1 MPRFAATSADEDAAV
16 VSILLSVTVGLGA
29 YFAFEAD
36 VKRRRIATAILW
48 LVLMCVIPIWA
59 ASASRW
65 QVAALSLL
73 CTLPFLSVM
82 LLASYSVS
90 PQRRWLFALFVPLLF
105 IATFS
110 VAAILLVAYGVVV
123 P

>member
-1 MPRFAATSADEDAAV
+1 M
-16 VSILLSVTVGLGA
+16 VSILLSVIVGLGV

-36 VKRRRIATAILW
+36 AKRRRIATAFLW
-48 LVLMCVIPIWA
+48 LALMCVIPIWA
-59 ASASRW
+59 ASTSWR
-65 QVAALSLL
+65 QVSALSLL
-73 CTLPFLSVM
+73 CTPPFLLVM
-82 LLASYSVS
+82 WLAGYSVS
-90 PQRRWLFALFVPLLF
+90 PGKRWLLTFFVPLLF

>member
-1 MPRFAATSADEDAAV
+1 MTDTTGWSHEDAEV

-48 LVLMCVIPIWA
+48 LALMCVIPIWA

-73 CTLPFLSVM
+73 CTQPFLSVI
-82 LLASYSVS
+82 LLARYSVS
-90 PQRRWLFALFVPLLF
+90 PRRRWLFALFVPLSF
-105 IATFS
+105 IATSS